1 MSTIME
7 SLWAA
12 ANRESTEIADMRK
25 DAERY
30 RWLRAQHWST
40 SRLAVVCDPR
50 SSIKLGY
57 FAPSEALLD
66 HEIDKYMD
74 LERSET

>member
-7 SLWAA
+7 FLWAA
-12 ANRESTEIADMRK
+12 ANREGAEIAAMRK

-40 SRLAVVCDPR
+40 SHLAVVCDPGD
-50 SSIKLGY
+50 SIKLGC
-57 FAPSEALLD
+57 FAPSESLLD
-66 HEIDKYMD
+66 YEIDKYMD

>member
-12 ANRESTEIADMRK
+12 ANREGTEIADMRK

-50 SSIKLGY
+50 HSIKLGY

-66 HEIDKYMD
+66 HVIDEYMD

>member
-7 SLWAA
+7 FLWAA
-12 ANRESTEIADMRK
+12 ANREGAEIAAMRK

-50 SSIKLGY
+50 HSIKLGY
-57 FAPSEALLD
+57 FAPSESLLD
-66 HEIDKYMD
+66 HEVDKYMGS
-74 LERSET
+74 ERSES

>member
-7 SLWAA
+7 CLWETG
-12 ANRESTEIADMRK
+12 NREDAELEAMRK

-74 LERSET
+74 LERSES

>member
-12 ANRESTEIADMRK
+12 ANREGTEIADMRK

-50 SSIKLGY
+50 HSIKLGY

-66 HEIDKYMD
+66 HVIDEYMD
-74 LERSET
+74 LDRSEP